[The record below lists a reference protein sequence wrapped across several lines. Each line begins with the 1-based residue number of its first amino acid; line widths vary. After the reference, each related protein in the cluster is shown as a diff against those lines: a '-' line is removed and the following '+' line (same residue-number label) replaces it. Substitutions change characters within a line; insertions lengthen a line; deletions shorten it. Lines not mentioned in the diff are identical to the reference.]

1 MTARAASATIRHTS
15 AALRRPQSWSIRS
28 RAARSVVLPTTLL
41 VACRAAAPD
50 HQWTP
55 AYSLNACFTPL
66 VGVLS
71 SRSRQ
76 FTSSSKHRQPNPFD
90 IGSQV
95 RLAHTI
101 KSLVTPALF
110 REIQE
115 FWFLNSTAE
124 ACVIPPQENVK
135 RWFMG
140 GEALDKECVEKFLPT
155 LEALRKTG
163 VTSGTEILD
172 AVEPTEPCDWMSLLI
187 LLDQIPR
194 NCYRG
199 ASSSVVFNEFDPIA
213 RDVARAA
220 IEQGLPDRNPEIRWQ
235 FAFRSW
241 FYMPLMHSE
250 DLMDHEQALDG
261 FRRAVTDVESLA
273 DEHEVSTGNEYHAR
287 ALRVVKG
294 DIEAAI
300 KMAKTNL
307 DFEQMHYDIIRKFG
321 RYPHRNKELGREAT
335 AEEKDYLEKGGHAFG

>member
-1 MTARAASATIRHTS
+1 M
-15 AALRRPQSWSIRS
+15 
-28 RAARSVVLPTTLL
+28 
-41 VACRAAAPD
+41 
-50 HQWTP
+50 
-55 AYSLNACFTPL
+55 
-66 VGVLS
+66 
-71 SRSRQ
+71 
-76 FTSSSKHRQPNPFD
+76 
-90 IGSQV
+90 
-95 RLAHTI
+95 AHTI
-101 KSLVTPALF
+101 KSLITPALF

-115 FWFLNSTAE
+115 FWFLNSTPE
-124 ACVIPPQENVK
+124 ACVISPQENVQ

-140 GEALDKECVEKFLPT
+140 GEALDRECVEKFLPT

-199 ASSSVVFNEFDPIA
+199 ASSSVVFDEFDPLA

-220 IEQGLPDRNPEIRWQ
+220 IEQGLPDRNPEMRWQ

-250 DLMDHEQALDG
+250 DLIDHEQALDG

-273 DEHEVSTGNEYHAR
+273 GEHEASPGNEHHAR
-287 ALRVVKG
+287 ALEVVRG
-294 DIEAAI
+294 DVEAAI

-307 DFEQMHYDIIRKFG
+307 DFEQMHYDIIKKFG
-321 RYPHRNKELGREAT
+321 RYPHRNKALGREAT
-335 AEEKDYLEKGGHAFG
+335 AEEKDYLENGGHTFG